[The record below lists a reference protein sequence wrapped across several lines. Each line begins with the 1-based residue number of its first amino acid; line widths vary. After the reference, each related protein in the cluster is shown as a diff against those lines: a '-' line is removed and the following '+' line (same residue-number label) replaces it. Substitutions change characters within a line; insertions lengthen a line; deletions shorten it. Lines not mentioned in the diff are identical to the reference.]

1 MQTLTNIVFGAVLAG
16 LSLGPA
22 AWSDAAQINAK
33 ISKTVMVMVGLE
45 ESASPLDH
53 AVARAR
59 AALPHLPN
67 GSH

>member
-22 AWSDAAQINAK
+22 AWTDAAQINARV
-33 ISKTVMVMVGLE
+33 SKAAMVLVGLE
-45 ESASPLDH
+45 DAASPLDH
-53 AVARAR
+53 AVANAR

-67 GSH
+67 GTH